1 MQLYACTVKCHYFI
15 VIHTFAALRGKE
27 NYDVIKNGFAPVLKE
42 INELIENGTIAV
54 ADLGGGQGW
63 LGLP

>member
-1 MQLYACTVKCHYFI
+1 MMSL
-15 VIHTFAALRGKE
+15 
-27 NYDVIKNGFAPVLKE
+27 KNGFAPVLKE

-54 ADLGGGQGW
+54 ADLGGDQGW